1 MADDLKV
8 IVDADA
14 GPLRRELGSASG
26 TVKIFGETVRRE
38 TPAAAGF
45 SAAVDKQKES
55 LHGLMSVAKI
65 ASVGVAGGAALAVAS
80 MVKTGAAFES
90 QMARVQAVTG
100 ATGAEMG
107 ELRRLAIKLGADTKF
122 SAGEAAEAM
131 YELAS
136 AGFDVKETQAALPG
150 VLALAAASSVGL
162 AEAAEINSNA
172 LRGFNLA
179 SSESTH
185 VADVLAQ
192 SVNSSSVE
200 MQDLQLSLKYI
211 GPVASATGESFESMI
226 AAVSLMGDAGIKGEQ
241 AGTTLRAGLLKLV
254 KPTKQV
260 TEGLKAL
267 GLDASDLQGPNGL
280 LPLPELVGKLQGGM
294 QGLSKSQ
301 QNFALASIFGNEALS
316 GMLKVV
322 DAGPGKLHK
331 LTEEFEHS
339 DGASKK
345 AAETMNDTVKGAF
358 EELKG
363 SFETM
368 EIEVF
373 EKFAPQLKGALKD
386 ATDFVNQEGDAL
398 QEALSKAMATPEFKN
413 GDLGKKAE
421 ILADAVG
428 EVWSTSGIG
437 DDIREGLV
445 KAFNWALPKIADAAG
460 KAGLGAAEALVKGFF
475 ESDALG
481 RLVIGAWLFT
491 KLGGFAALKAAGAR
505 AGAEVATGMA
515 TSMEAGVGATGAA
528 SAVRAGAAEAASSRQ
543 LLIANSSGTVVA
555 AKTVGAKAGTALGQS
570 AADAVGREVGGTTMA
585 TKFKSGLSTLTS
597 VAKGVGVVLAVN
609 GLIGGM
615 QAAIENG
622 DRQTGLSGAFH
633 DFGVGLVHSFGIDLG
648 ETTGEEFQ
656 KGFSRTLHT
665 LLIGGTLTKQVPTG
679 NIEKVAKANATTKLP
694 EFEPV
699 GGEKWTRLF
708 EEEMSRLGS
717 QVKARYPSVKEL
729 FGGLWDQMKPEEK
742 LLARTVRSSLIEAQH
757 VADRFHIEAP
767 PVTLQTDPKTFR
779 QFEAGIDNL
788 RSGVVTR
795 MADIRKV
802 FDQNTKL
809 IASSWSQ
816 GSTGWRE
823 ATAKNMQSMIDA
835 IQAGMDASVI
845 KAGKGKKEIQ
855 QILRE
860 IKLVEGSDP
869 LGIAEGFASSWK
881 KAGDVNKQQIAKVKT
896 DLGKMPKDARET
908 AVDAMVSM
916 AHSLEAKGQL
926 VKGSTQKLTSAIAAK
941 FGATNK
947 QVEQSTASAMSNI
960 ATSVGEGATNVSGG
974 LTNIFDNLANAL
986 AAVGSSKIPKFTA
999 TQLSIASQYH
1009 HAREATEKGFAHGGF
1024 VPGSDRRDHVP
1035 AVLGGREAILTVHDQ
1050 PEVQAGL
1057 AVGKALG
1064 ITRNG
1069 SLGELF
1075 SGPRKPNYFAKGGF
1089 ADGSTGTTGT
1099 LPHPFLKGPE
1109 PTRTLAQ
1116 DALNLGFAGA
1126 QKYLRAHMEPQ
1137 RVLAMLK
1144 AGEAITSMGFPY
1156 VYGGGH
1162 GSFGIQPVDCSGLVS
1177 FILHAGGFIDTP
1189 MSVQQ
1194 GSGLYTLGVP
1204 GPGKFFTWGVRGTSG
1219 MNAHTMIS
1227 VRKPNG
1233 TWGFFESG
1241 GSGGGA
1247 HEDSGWDGAFQFRH
1261 MPGYAKG
1268 GFVDPK
1274 GGGFVDPKI
1283 EKAAPAGA
1291 RKAIAKYG
1299 REAFDPR
1306 SPHFVG
1312 WGFDK
1317 GGWVKVGATIDP
1329 EYGNP
1334 NYSNHGGMSFAELLQ
1349 AGANRNLKSQSLT
1362 ATLGIGPPHYIAEG
1376 QDYGMAMGT
1385 PIHVRMPGSKK
1396 NLVMYKNDVGSG
1408 QAGDPHYKVD
1418 LHQRIADALGWSG
1431 NADIEVS
1438 TSGKEED
1445 AKEEK
1450 EHTYKEEVPAEY
1462 RGCKCKESIN
1472 FGSPKSL
1479 KGIERE
1485 LHKWRAELPRYK
1497 SAAAAARKEDRPAIA
1512 QALRHNITAIEG
1524 QIHQLERERAKERR
1538 EIAKKKVT
1546 RKLARQLAK
1555 ITGAEAMIEG
1565 AQERYAH
1572 LNEYAGHVVDLEPV
1586 EAEAAPFV
1594 PEPRPSTKGMKRE
1607 EREKV
1612 LKAWER
1618 RNTEA
1623 ENAYNL
1629 RRRDEERTFERG
1641 LIGYIEIQEGGAY
1654 ANVLG
1659 AEADWRNLV
1668 LKGES
1673 LVAGDWASGAIGGM
1687 EGNFEDRLTK
1697 IRKHIDVIGE
1707 LPPPH
1712 TEEWWE
1718 DHDGALKALR
1728 QMLAEH
1734 TLFLDPGG
1742 AAHPAKYIHEQ
1753 LSKLPMLRYEDRGVS
1768 GSLTTA
1774 REAFYPGGAGVK
1786 DPAPPR
1792 AGTGTFEDD
1801 LAEVQGDY
1809 WPALHERLKALP
1821 TVPQAG
1827 SFGGAIWDTQEAIQ
1841 GLGLKITEQMA
1852 RIAEGAQL
1860 NELEEEEPEEVEP
1873 DISAWTAAKEAISL
1887 ERQQNYLLGQGE
1899 LATFR
1904 QFFSELGPGVP
1915 YLGAFMTG
1923 TGGLRVGRTGIA
1935 MLHRDE
1941 MVVPD
1946 PKGPANSQF
1955 AAAGAAGPAHH
1966 EVNLTF
1972 RDRSGE
1978 LVELVDARVDGKLAK
1993 VNTTLGRDAR
2003 RRHTAPGRG

>member
-1 MADDLKV
+1 MTDDLKV

-14 GPLRRELGSASG
+14 GPLRREFGSATG
-26 TVKIFGETVRRE
+26 TVKLFGETVRRE
-38 TPAAAGF
+38 TPGAAAF

-55 LHGLMSVAKI
+55 LHGLVSVAKV
-65 ASVGVAGGAALAVAS
+65 ASVGIAGGAALAVAS

-100 ATGAEMG
+100 ATTAEMG
-107 ELRRLAIKLGADTKF
+107 ELRQLAIKLGADTKF

-172 LRGFNLA
+172 LRGFGLA

-200 MQDLQLSLKYI
+200 MTDLQLSLKYI
-211 GPVASATGESFESMI
+211 GPVAKATGESFESMI
-226 AAVSLMGDAGIKGEQ
+226 GAVSLMGDAGIKGEQ
-241 AGTTLRAGLLKLV
+241 AGTTLRAGLLRLV

-260 TEGLKAL
+260 KDGLGDL
-267 GLDASDLQGPNGL
+267 GLEAEELQGPNGL
-280 LPLPELVGKLQGGM
+280 LPLPELVGKLQEGM
-294 QGLSKSQ
+294 KGLSTAQ
-301 QNFALASIFGNEALS
+301 QNTALASIFGNEALS
-316 GMLKVV
+316 GMLTVV
-322 DAGPGKLHK
+322 DAGPAKLRK
-331 LTEEFEHS
+331 LTTEFEHS
-339 DGASKK
+339 DGASAK
-345 AAETMNDTVKGAF
+345 AAKTMNDTVKGSF

-386 ATDFVNQEGDAL
+386 ATAFVNQEGDAL
-398 QEALSKAMATPEFKN
+398 QEALSKAMATPEFKQ
-413 GDLGKKAE
+413 GDVGKKAE
-421 ILADAVG
+421 VLADAIG
-428 EVWSTSGIG
+428 EVWSSSGIG

-445 KAFNWALPKIADAAG
+445 KAFNWALPKVADAAG
-460 KAGLGAAEALVKGFF
+460 KAGLGAAEAMVKGFF

-491 KLGGFAALKAAGAR
+491 KLGGFAALRAAGAR
-505 AGAEVATGMA
+505 AGTEVAAGMA
-515 TSMEAGVGATGAA
+515 TSVEAGVGATGAA
-528 SAVRAGAAEAASSRQ
+528 SAVKAGAAQAASSRQ

-555 AKTVGAKAGTALGQS
+555 AKTIGTEAGTALGQS

-585 TKFKSGLSTLTS
+585 TKFRSGLSTLTS

-622 DRQTGLSGAFH
+622 DRQRGLSDSLH
-633 DFGVGLVHSFGIDLG
+633 DFGVGLVHSFGLDLG
-648 ETTGEEFQ
+648 ETTGEQFQ

-665 LLIGGTLTKQVPTG
+665 LLVGGTLTKQIPTG
-679 NIEKVAKANATTKLP
+679 HIEELAKANATTKLP

-708 EEEMSRLGS
+708 DEEMARLGS

-742 LLARTVRSSLIEAQH
+742 ALARNVRGSLIAAQK
-757 VADRFHIEAP
+757 VASRFHIEAP
-767 PVTLQTDPKTFR
+767 PVTLETDPKNFR
-779 QFEAGIDNL
+779 KFESGIEDL
-788 RSGVVTR
+788 RSGVLTR
-795 MADIRKV
+795 MGDIRKV
-802 FDQNTKL
+802 FDQNSKL
-809 IASSWSQ
+809 IASSWAK

-823 ATAKNMQSMIDA
+823 ATAKNMKSMIDA
-835 IQAGMDASVI
+835 IQSGMDQGVI

-860 IKLVEGSDP
+860 IKLVEGNDP

-881 KAGDVNKQQIAKVKT
+881 KAGSVNKQQMAKVKS
-896 DLGKMPKDARET
+896 DLGKMPKDARQT
-908 AVDAMVSM
+908 AVDAMVGM
-916 AHSLEAKGQL
+916 AHTLEVKGQL
-926 VKGSTQKLTSAIAAK
+926 VKGSTQKLNSALAAK
-941 FGATNK
+941 FGATAK
-947 QVEQSTASAMSNI
+947 QVEMTTAAAMTNV
-960 ATSVGEGATNVSGG
+960 ATSAREGATGTSSA
-974 LTNIFDNLANAL
+974 LSNIFDNLSSAL

-1009 HAREATEKGFAHGGF
+1009 HTREATQKGFAHGGF

-1057 AVGKALG
+1057 AVGKAMG
-1064 ITRNG
+1064 VTRNG

-1089 ADGSTGTTGT
+1089 ANGQTGNAGT
-1099 LPHPFLKGPE
+1099 LPHPGLAGPE
-1109 PTRTLAQ
+1109 PLRTLGQ
-1116 DALNLGFAGA
+1116 DSINLGFDAA
-1126 QKYLRAHMEPQ
+1126 QKYLRAHMEPP

-1144 AGEAITSMGFPY
+1144 AAEAITSMGFEY
-1156 VYGGGH
+1156 KYGGGH

-1177 FILHAGGFIDTP
+1177 YILHAGGFIDAP

-1204 GPGKFFTWGVRGTSG
+1204 GPGKDFTWGVRGTSG
-1219 MNAHTMIS
+1219 ANAHTMIS
-1227 VRKPNG
+1227 VRKPTG

-1274 GGGFVDPKI
+1274 GGLDPKI
-1283 EKAAPAGA
+1283 QKAAPAGA
-1291 RKAIAKYG
+1291 RAAIARYG
-1299 REAFDPR
+1299 QEAFDPK

-1312 WGFDK
+1312 WGFAK
-1317 GGWVKVGATIDP
+1317 GGWTKVGATIDP

-1334 NYSNHGGMSFAELLQ
+1334 NYSDHGGMSFAELLQ

-1362 ATLGIGPPHYIAEG
+1362 ATLGIGPPHYTAEG

-1408 QAGDPHYKVD
+1408 QAGDSHYKVD
-1418 LHQRIADALGWSG
+1418 LHQNIANALGWSG

-1438 TSGKEED
+1438 TTGKDEN

-1450 EHTYKEEVPAEY
+1450 EHSYKEEVPAEY
-1462 RGCKCKESIN
+1462 HGCKTDSLN
-1472 FGSPKSL
+1472 FGSPKNL
-1479 KGIERE
+1479 KGIEKE
-1485 LHKWRAELPRYK
+1485 LHHWRNELSRYR
-1497 SAAAAARKEDRPAIA
+1497 SAAAAARKENRPATA
-1512 QALRHNITAIEG
+1512 EKLRHNITAIEG
-1524 QIHQLERERAKERR
+1524 QIHQLEREAAKERR

-1546 RKLARQLAK
+1546 RRLAKQLAK
-1555 ITGAEAMIEG
+1555 ITGAESLIEG

-1586 EAEAAPFV
+1586 EGEVAPFV
-1594 PEPRPSTKGMKRE
+1594 PEPRPSTKGMKKDD
-1607 EREKV
+1607 REKAI
-1612 LKAWER
+1612 KEWER
-1618 RNTEA
+1618 RNVEA
-1623 ENAYNL
+1623 ENAYNVH
-1629 RRRDEERTFERG
+1629 RRDDERAFERE
-1641 LIGYIEIQEGGAY
+1641 LIGYIEDKEGGAY
-1654 ANVLG
+1654 AKVLG
-1659 AEADWRNLV
+1659 AETDWRKQV
-1668 LKGES
+1668 LIGES
-1673 LVAGDWASGAIGGM
+1673 LVAGDWSSGVIGGM
-1687 EGNFEDRLTK
+1687 QGGFEGRIER
-1697 IRKHIDVIGE
+1697 IRDHISAIDT

-1712 TEEWWE
+1712 TEAWWE
-1718 DHDGALKALR
+1718 EHSNALQKLRELLASHTVFFDADGANNPSR
-1728 QMLAEH
+1728 
-1734 TLFLDPGG
+1734 
-1742 AAHPAKYIHEQ
+1742 YIHKQ
-1753 LSKLPMLRYEDRGVS
+1753 LSQLPMLHFKDQEVS
-1768 GSLTTA
+1768 KSLATA
-1774 REAFYPGGAGVK
+1774 REAFYPGSASLK
-1786 DPAPPR
+1786 DPKPPR

-1809 WPALHERLKALP
+1809 FPGLHEQLKELP

-1827 SFGGAIWDTQEAIQ
+1827 KFGGAIWDTQEVIQ
-1841 GLGLKITEQMA
+1841 GLGLKISEQVA
-1852 RIAEGAQL
+1852 RIAEGVEL
-1860 NELEEEEPEEVEP
+1860 NEFEEEEPEEVEP
-1873 DISAWTAAKEAISL
+1873 DIGAWTAAKEAISL

-1899 LATFR
+1899 LTTMR
-1904 QFFSELGPGVP
+1904 DFFAGLGPGIP

-1923 TGGLRVGRTGIA
+1923 TGGLRVGNTGLA

-1955 AAAGAAGPAHH
+1955 AGGAAGPAHH

-1972 RDRSGE
+1972 RDRSGQ

-1993 VNTTLGRDAR
+1993 VNQDLGREAT
-2003 RRHTAPGRG
+2003 RRHRAPGRS